1 MVNYVHL
8 DIVIKMEG
16 ESDFGTDKYFPR
28 QLLPYSFP
36 IYSVLLYVFK
46 NITDYL
52 FINDH
57 VFQANN

>member
-28 QLLPYSFP
+28 QLPNSFP
-36 IYSVLLYVFK
+36 QVYYCI
-46 NITDYL
+46 
-52 FINDH
+52 
-57 VFQANN
+57 